1 MFPAIDVGTFRKHSW
16 FFFPEWK
23 NAISKPAKQTKA
35 LNDGQNLW

>member
-1 MFPAIDVGTFRKHSW
+1 MFPAIDVRDLPKTFLVL
-16 FFFPEWK
+16 FPEWK